1 MPGEQANPSGVGQPA
16 ELADLKAMQSENKWL
31 RVRLSNLEGRM
42 TRIEKANL
50 ERERQGIYTNKT
62 HR

>member
-1 MPGEQANPSGVGQPA
+1 
-16 ELADLKAMQSENKWL
+16 MQSENKWL